1 MQSIIKDEESECC
14 SLSKGKRI
22 RSLTVEAH
30 QWVCAAQA
38 QQKLNGDE

>member
-1 MQSIIKDEESECC
+1 MQPVIKDEESECR

-30 QWVCAAQA
+30 QWVGAAQA